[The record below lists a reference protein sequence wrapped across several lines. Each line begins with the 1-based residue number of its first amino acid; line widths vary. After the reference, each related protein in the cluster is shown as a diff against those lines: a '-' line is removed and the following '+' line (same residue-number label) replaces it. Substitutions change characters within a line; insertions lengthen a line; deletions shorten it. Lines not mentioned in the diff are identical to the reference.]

1 MLFRSGFLVNRLLDF
16 YRVEA
21 SDNLLL
27 FWMKEV
33 VVALIIVFLFWCLS
47 RIVRYLI
54 TMVAAR
60 WTSLTSTELDDRI
73 LERIAPPLGL
83 LVLLAGFYYAVR
95 SLPLTEKLELIVA
108 GAIFVVTVG
117 MVTFIAYRI
126 ADEILTWYALRV
138 EERHGVFNRQLIPL
152 VEKLVSIFLV
162 GTALII
168 TLKHFNYD
176 VLSLVTA
183 LGIGSLAIG
192 MAAKDTLA
200 NMISGFTLML
210 DRPFR
215 IGDRIQL
222 TTGLW
227 GDVMDIGLRSTK
239 IKTPDHTYLIIP
251 NSDLCNSTVVNLAFP
266 DTRGK
271 GRINVGVGY
280 GSDVEKV
287 KRILVE
293 TALEVPDVLKEP
305 CPEAFFTAFGDF
317 SLNMSLFFWVNDY
330 SQVFAVT
337 DKVNSR
343 LIIRL
348 QENGIV
354 IPYPIRTVQL
364 EKDA

>member
-1 MLFRSGFLVNRLLDF
+1 
-16 YRVEA
+16 
-21 SDNLLL
+21 
-27 FWMKEV
+27 
-33 VVALIIVFLFWCLS
+33 
-47 RIVRYLI
+47 
-54 TMVAAR
+54 
-60 WTSLTSTELDDRI
+60 
-73 LERIAPPLGL
+73 
-83 LVLLAGFYYAVR
+83 
-95 SLPLTEKLELIVA
+95 
-108 GAIFVVTVG
+108 

-126 ADEILTWYALRV
+126 ADELLTWYALRV

-287 KRILVE
+287 KRILAE

-305 CPEAFFTAFGDF
+305 GPEAFFTAFGDF